1 MAIEAAD
8 GILMLAAVLA
18 AGGVLYLALKT
29 RAPRKSAVRGFAG
42 PFSPQLHAAIAH
54 ENGSPLEQGDYQ
66 AIIVIGAGGANEGFT
81 ARFRVPQ
88 AGPAGVQ
95 FLVPETAL
103 IRFPAGTEFR
113 VVQGKDIVGKGR
125 VLAT

>member
-18 AGGVLYLALKT
+18 AGGVLYFALKT
-29 RAPRKSAVRGFAG
+29 RAPRKPAVRGFSG
-42 PFSPQLHAAIAH
+42 PFAPHLHAAIAH
-54 ENGSPLEQGDYQ
+54 ENGNPLENGDYE
-66 AIIVIGAGGANEGFT
+66 AILVIGSDGFS

-95 FLVPETAL
+95 FLMPETAL
-103 IRFPAGTEFR
+103 VRFPAGTEFR
-113 VVQGKDIVGKGR
+113 VAQGKDIVGKGK
-125 VLAT
+125 VVVP